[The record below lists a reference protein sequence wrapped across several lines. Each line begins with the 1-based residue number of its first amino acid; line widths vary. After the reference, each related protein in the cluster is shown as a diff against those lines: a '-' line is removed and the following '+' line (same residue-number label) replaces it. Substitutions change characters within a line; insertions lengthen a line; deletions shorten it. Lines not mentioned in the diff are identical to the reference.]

1 MKLRWYNIAGLW
13 AAVLVCSF
21 SFAVLAP
28 ALAETVE
35 TAETV
40 ESEYYAVFMEN
51 KKVGWAEGLRTV
63 DKGIVRT
70 TEKMEMTIT
79 RAGTSMTVKTV
90 ETVIESKDG
99 VPIGFETE
107 ENMAGMVKKVVGKLN
122 NEGKVD
128 ITITA
133 TGVSQQM
140 TIDWPQGAV
149 MTEALRLLQMKKG
162 LKESTSYQAQMFSPS
177 LLTAVGAQISI
188 GGKEQVDLLG
198 SVVELTK
205 VTTTMTVMTQPFTS
219 VSYVDS
225 QLNAKKIVVPMLGMT
240 LEMVGCDKAFALS
253 DNDVVDFLERLLTQC
268 PAAIAD
274 VELKKSITYHLKCAD
289 AAKVKIPSTD
299 NQTVQ
304 LQADGTIAVTVKPI
318 EAASGVKFPYEGDS
332 VEILELL
339 KPTRYLQSDDETV
352 MDLARRAVSGAKDAA
367 TAVGQIESFVNGYIT
382 AKNLSVGYATAAD
395 VAGSRQGDCSEHAVL
410 AAAICRSAGIPA
422 KVVSGIVYAPSFAGR
437 KDVFIGHAWA
447 EALVG
452 DKWICI
458 DPTRAPGGFGA
469 GHIALA
475 AGSGDPIDFFSML
488 STLGYFTIEK
498 VVCE

>member
-1 MKLRWYNIAGLW
+1 
-13 AAVLVCSF
+13 
-21 SFAVLAP
+21 
-28 ALAETVE
+28 
-35 TAETV
+35 
-40 ESEYYAVFMEN
+40 
-51 KKVGWAEGLRTV
+51 
-63 DKGIVRT
+63 
-70 TEKMEMTIT
+70 
-79 RAGTSMTVKTV
+79 
-90 ETVIESKDG
+90 
-99 VPIGFETE
+99 
-107 ENMAGMVKKVVGKLN
+107 
-122 NEGKVD
+122 
-128 ITITA
+128 
-133 TGVSQQM
+133 
-140 TIDWPQGAV
+140 
-149 MTEALRLLQMKKG
+149 
-162 LKESTSYQAQMFSPS
+162 
-177 LLTAVGAQISI
+177 
-188 GGKEQVDLLG
+188 
-198 SVVELTK
+198 
-205 VTTTMTVMTQPFTS
+205 
-219 VSYVDS
+219 
-225 QLNAKKIVVPMLGMT
+225 MLGMN
-240 LEMVGCDKAFALS
+240 LEMVACDRAFALS

-268 PAAIAD
+268 PEAIAD
-274 VELKKSITYHLKCAD
+274 VESKKSITYHLKPAD

-304 LQADGTIAVTVKPI
+304 LQTDGTISVTVKPI
-318 EAASGVKFPYEGDS
+318 EAASEAKFPYKGDNA
-332 VEILELL
+332 EILELL

-410 AAAICRSAGIPA
+410 AAAICRAAGIPA
-422 KVVSGIVYAPSFAGR
+422 KVVSGIVYVPSFAGR

-475 AGSGDPIDFFSML
+475 AGSGDPVDFFSML